1 MSQNE
6 ARAEEDY
13 RMEECL
19 HRVDEVNFQ
28 LSVLEA
34 EKRELTEKIKVF
46 MGDRDTLLDSYGRIS
61 ITWKGGKPVKRF
73 DLESFKK
80 EKPDEYSK
88 YLKLHAQPRKF
99 LIKR

>member
-6 ARAEEDY
+6 ARVDEDY
-13 RMEECL
+13 RMEDCL
-19 HRVDEVNFQ
+19 NRIDEVNFQ
-28 LSVLEA
+28 LSVLES

-46 MGDRDTLLDSYGRIS
+46 MGDRETLLDGYGRIS

-80 EKPDEYSK
+80 EKPEEYSA
-88 YLKLHAQPRKF
+88 YLKLHPQPRKF